1 MITFVF
7 SRKQPGL
14 TVGAPNGRPY
24 ASCTGSLWKLHT
36 PDGAVRALGGIEDA
50 VNALRNIKTA
60 PLAGELKTR
69 RDVAWLLLDGTIT
82 EQRPELFILKI
93 TENKRGF
100 TLQTPRGGAV
110 PQVRFSVN
118 GCKRFTTIDEAKTA
132 IHDQAKLYL
141 NYCRQLPHWRRER
154 KWVDSLPQGILS

>member
-100 TLQTPRGGAV
+100 TLQTPRGTIAPRGFSGPR
-110 PQVRFSVN
+110 PQRFSTMN
-118 GCKRFTTIDEAKTA
+118 EAKA
-132 IHDQAKLYL
+132 VIHEYARDYL
-141 NYCRQLPHWRRER
+141 EYCRAHAPIYAER